1 MEGKD
6 REMKGIVY
14 EGPNILGLQEVGD
27 VSPGPGEV

>member
-14 EGPNILGLQEVGD
+14 EGPNILGLKEVGD
-27 VSPGPGEV
+27 VSPGLGEV